1 MTETRTARPTTSGA
15 GRTLIVFYFI
25 MTIAALARSV
35 FEIVSHFS
43 VAPLAYLL
51 SLFAGIV
58 YLIATIVLIT
68 PGRRAFRIAQVAITI
83 ELVGVLVVG
92 ALSVIDLSLFPFSG
106 DRSTVWAY
114 FGLEYLLIPLALPI
128 LGLLF
133 LRSQRAVFARE
144 A

>member
-1 MTETRTARPTTSGA
+1 MTETTAARPKTSGA

-35 FEIVSHFS
+35 VQILTE
-43 VAPLAYLL
+43 
-51 SLFAGIV
+51 FAGGPLPILVSFVSGVV
-58 YLIATIVLIT
+58 YLVATIALIR
-68 PGRRAFRIAQVAITI
+68 PGRRAYLTAVATIAF

-92 ALSVIDLSLFPFSG
+92 ALSIALPAVFPAHY
-106 DRSTVWAY
+106 TVWWW
-114 FGLEYLLIPLALPI
+114 FGAGYLLLPLILPV